1 MQIIKKSDNMK
12 KKRKERE
19 KKCLLISRYLG
30 IAARTY
36 LEANV
41 ELKISL
47 ESVSVVEITIFVF
60 VFCREERLLSLREM
74 NRNCWDTKER
84 ERLRVSEFWLLMTTS
99 LFTLRW
105 EVEVASALII
115 NYLGRFPKL
124 SGSHVNSGHV
134 MQSCVLRLSF

>member
-60 VFCREERLLSLREM
+60 VLCREERLLSLREM
-74 NRNCWDTKER
+74 NRNC
-84 ERLRVSEFWLLMTTS
+84 
-99 LFTLRW
+99 
-105 EVEVASALII
+105 
-115 NYLGRFPKL
+115 
-124 SGSHVNSGHV
+124 
-134 MQSCVLRLSF
+134 

>member
-74 NRNCWDTKER
+74 NKNC
-84 ERLRVSEFWLLMTTS
+84 
-99 LFTLRW
+99 
-105 EVEVASALII
+105 
-115 NYLGRFPKL
+115 
-124 SGSHVNSGHV
+124 
-134 MQSCVLRLSF
+134 

>member
-1 MQIIKKSDNMK
+1 MQIIKKSDNIK

-74 NRNCWDTKER
+74 NRNC
-84 ERLRVSEFWLLMTTS
+84 
-99 LFTLRW
+99 
-105 EVEVASALII
+105 
-115 NYLGRFPKL
+115 
-124 SGSHVNSGHV
+124 
-134 MQSCVLRLSF
+134 